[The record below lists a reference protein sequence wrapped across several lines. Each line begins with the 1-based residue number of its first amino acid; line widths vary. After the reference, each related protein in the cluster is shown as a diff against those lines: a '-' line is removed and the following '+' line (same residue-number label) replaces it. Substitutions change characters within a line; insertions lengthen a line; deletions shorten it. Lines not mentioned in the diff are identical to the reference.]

1 MSEAEMSLRERTR
14 RAVRTEIVEAAMNLF
29 LSQGFEVTTVEEIA
43 QAAGI
48 SRRSYFRYFASKEEA
63 FAEAL
68 ASIGQTIAQTLIRRP
83 TEEPPWTALRRSFD
97 PLIEQASTDP
107 NAEAL
112 GRLMLERPAL
122 QQGKDAVWQ
131 TEIAA
136 TLVPRLPTRDTDD
149 ASLRAHALAAA
160 AIACLHTA
168 QEQWLTLD
176 EHRDLG
182 TLLDATMDTVRSLG

>member
-1 MSEAEMSLRERTR
+1 MSLRERTR
-14 RAVRTEIVEAAMNLF
+14 RAVRTEIVDAAMNLF
-29 LSQGFEVTTVEEIA
+29 LTQGFEVTTIEEIT

-48 SRRSYFRYFASKEEA
+48 SRRSYFRYFASKDEA
-63 FAEAL
+63 FAKAL
-68 ASIGQTIAQTLIRRP
+68 ASIGQTIAETLTGRP
-83 TEEPPWTALRRSFD
+83 ADEPPWTALRRSFD
-97 PLIEQASTDP
+97 PLIKEASTDP

-122 QQGKDAVWQ
+122 QQGKDAAWQ

-136 TLVPRLPTRDTDD
+136 ALAPRLPTRDTDE

-168 QEQWLTLD
+168 QAHWLSPD
-176 EHRDLG
+176 EHGELS
-182 TLLDATMDTVRSLG
+182 TLLDASMDAIHPLT